1 MVPNYVEAYFGYQR
15 VARIDLRI
23 KHANVCNVLTK
34 RTLATVDIFLFNDSR
49 SVSGEEINLYRIL
62 EDIKDGQATASKYNN
77 DTLRF
82 KIPNTVMVFS
92 NGYPKIKKLS
102 RDRWRIY
109 NANKDRL
116 REVTAEVM
124 KIRKDG
130 YNLHNI
136 DHRRK
141 YDL

>member
-1 MVPNYVEAYFGYQR
+1 MGHPV
-15 VARIDLRI
+15 
-23 KHANVCNVLTK
+23 
-34 RTLATVDIFLFNDSR
+34 FLFNDSR

-62 EDIKDGQATASKYNN
+62 EDIKDGQATASKYDN

-92 NGYPKIKKLS
+92 NSYPKLEKLS

-116 REVTAEVM
+116 RDVTSDVM

-130 YNLHNI
+130 YNPQNI
-136 DHRRK
+136 DHLRK